1 MKNVAPKE
9 NSFNYYLLT
18 YYVTGSLGMKKNKT
32 KPLPSKSSIVTCEQ
46 LNRIQYEAIN
56 AMGAPKKEGLIL
68 PNTGDRGHGMEN
80 YRLPRQGSGL
90 TFFQLY

>member
-32 KPLPSKSSIVTCEQ
+32 KPLPSKSSIVH
-46 LNRIQYEAIN
+46 
-56 AMGAPKKEGLIL
+56 M
-68 PNTGDRGHGMEN
+68 
-80 YRLPRQGSGL
+80 
-90 TFFQLY
+90 